1 MGNTRKRPGKIGLLP
16 HPVESLIHVIR
27 RRRVMLDADA
37 QGQFG
42 ERASKGAAEASR
54 ILCAVS
60 SGDIGQAALATV
72 AFLGLS
78 AT

>member
-1 MGNTRKRPGKIGLLP
+1 
-16 HPVESLIHVIR
+16 
-27 RRRVMLDADA
+27 MLDADA